1 MHKSTFAFVLLFPI
15 ASMFA
20 LTGYYTAPDS
30 LR

>member
-15 ASMFA
+15 EGMFA
-20 LTGYYTAPDS
+20 LTGYCTAPDS